1 MSTPH
6 DLSSL
11 PFAHLL
17 GIEIVEASPE
27 RVVATLEVRK
37 ELCTIPDILHGGA
50 IMSFADTVGAVA
62 TVMNL
67 AAGAITTTIES
78 KTNFLAPIPLG
89 DVATA
94 TCEPF
99 HKGGRLMV
107 WQTKIT
113 RGNGR
118 LCAVVTQ
125 SQMVMQPKAESQSG
139 RG

>member
-1 MSTPH
+1 MSALP
-6 DLSSL
+6 DISYL
-11 PFAHLL
+11 PFANLL
-17 GIEIVEASPE
+17 GIELAEATPD
-27 RVVATLEVRK
+27 RVVAKLTVRK
-37 ELCTIPDILHGGA
+37 ELCTVPDILHGGA

-62 TVMNL
+62 TVLNL
-67 AAGAITTTIES
+67 KGGAATTTVES
-78 KTNFLAPIPLG
+78 KTNFLAPVPIG

-113 RGNGR
+113 RSDGR

-125 SQMVMQPKAESQSG
+125 SQMVLEPKKS
-139 RG
+139 

>member
-1 MSTPH
+1 MSTPL

-17 GIEIVEASPE
+17 GIEIVEAGPE
-27 RVVATLEVRK
+27 LVVAKLEVRK

-67 AAGAITTTIES
+67 SGGSTTTTVES

-89 DVATA
+89 DIATA

-113 RGNGR
+113 RNDGR

-125 SQMVMQPKAESQSG
+125 SQMVLQPKKEG
-139 RG
+139 

>member
-1 MSTPH
+1 MSTPL

-17 GIEIVEASPE
+17 GIEIVEAGPE
-27 RVVATLEVRK
+27 LVVAKLEVRK
-37 ELCTIPDILHGGA
+37 ALCTIPDILHGGA

-67 AAGAITTTIES
+67 SAGATTTTVES

-107 WQTKIT
+107 WQTRIT
-113 RGNGR
+113 RGDGR

-125 SQMVMQPKAESQSG
+125 SQMVLQPKKEG
-139 RG
+139 

>member
-1 MSTPH
+1 MSAAL
-6 DLSSL
+6 DISYL
-11 PFAHLL
+11 PFANLL
-17 GIEIVEASPE
+17 GLEIVEAKPE
-27 RVVATLEVRK
+27 LVVARLAVRK

-62 TVMNL
+62 TVLNL
-67 AAGAITTTIES
+67 KEGATTTTVES
-78 KTNFLAPIPLG
+78 KTNFLAPVPLG

-99 HKGGRLMV
+99 HRGGRLMV

-113 RGNGR
+113 RGDGR

-125 SQMVMQPKAESQSG
+125 SQMVLEPKKQD
-139 RG
+139 